1 MKRGKW
7 QINPGATSGIYLE
20 YALSGYFDLHTEL
33 VYETLYLTNKE
44 YSTLYYDQPSWSSS
58 FYPHW
63 PTPYPTEYSRT
74 RQWNFSFYRVP
85 VQLQFHTQSRLRFKL
100 AAGISFSFLDQ
111 ALRPT
116 LSYPVYLKNHTITSP
131 SDKDD
136 FPQHDVGYY
145 FSAGLEYPI
154 DERWNIGL
162 SGRYYSGNREFIYPE
177 TSLES
182 MALMMHVGYSGMGR
196 RDVDQRVS
204 SGDSLPN
211 KWFVSYK
218 GGMLLSNHRGNQH
231 QDSYSPRP
239 GFAAGVGFQYL
250 LDDIYSLK
258 AEVLYQRRGYHLEDS
273 SRSVFRMASSSGQNL
288 QYNTDTRIDLDYFSI
303 PLLLNIRF
311 GRDENFFVNG
321 GIYYSYN
328 FNAKTTGTQYE
339 IHATPDA
346 YRKRKIKVYDHME
359 GYIKDHDWGWVVG
372 AGLNLPLWGANRLEI
387 EMRYDQSFAD
397 NFHSLESD
405 RSLIDDRALYNE
417 SIQWTIGLQVP
428 VY

>member
-1 MKRGKW
+1 
-7 QINPGATSGIYLE
+7 
-20 YALSGYFDLHTEL
+20 
-33 VYETLYLTNKE
+33 
-44 YSTLYYDQPSWSSS
+44 
-58 FYPHW
+58 
-63 PTPYPTEYSRT
+63 
-74 RQWNFSFYRVP
+74 
-85 VQLQFHTQSRLRFKL
+85 
-100 AAGISFSFLDQ
+100 
-111 ALRPT
+111 
-116 LSYPVYLKNHTITSP
+116 PVYPENQAITS
-131 SDKDD
+131 SRDKDY

-154 DERWNIGL
+154 EERWNIGL
-162 SGRYYSGNREFIYPE
+162 SGRYYSGNREFIYSE

-182 MALMMHVGYSGMGR
+182 MALMMHVGYSGIGGR
-196 RDVDQRVS
+196 KVNQRVS
-204 SGDSLPN
+204 SRDSLHN

-273 SRSVFRMASSSGQNL
+273 SRSVFRMASSSGQDL
-288 QYNTDTRIDLDYFSI
+288 QHNTDTRIDLDYFSI

-311 GRDENFFVNG
+311 GRDETFFVNG

-328 FNAKTTGTQYE
+328 FNAKATGTQYE
-339 IHATPDA
+339 IHSSPDA
-346 YRKRKIKVYDHME
+346 YRKRKIKVHDHME

-372 AGLNLPLWGANRLEI
+372 AGLNLPVWGANRLEI

-397 NFHSLESD
+397 NFHNLGSD
-405 RSLIDDRALYNE
+405 RSLMDDRAFFNE
-417 SIQWTIGLQVP
+417 SIQWTVGFQVP